1 MSNLE
6 ERLTELEIRL
16 SFIDETISGLLDVD
30 VDRARRML
38 VLENTVAELRREL
51 ATVQTTLAGAGDARH
66 EPPPPHY

>member
-16 SFIDETISGLLDVD
+16 SFIDETLSGLLGAD
-30 VDRARRML
+30 VDRARRMV
-38 VLENTVAELRREL
+38 VLESTVAELHREL
-51 ATVQTTLAGAGDARH
+51 ASVRTTLTGDTRH

>member
-16 SFIDETISGLLDVD
+16 SFIDEAMSELLGADVS
-30 VDRARRML
+30 RGRRM
-38 VLENTVAELRREL
+38 VALENTVAELCREL
-51 ATVQTTLAGAGDARH
+51 STVRTALAGDIGH

>member
-16 SFIDETISGLLDVD
+16 SFIDEAMSELLGAEVA
-30 VDRARRML
+30 RGRRM
-38 VLENTVAELRREL
+38 VALENTVAELCREL
-51 ATVQTTLAGAGDARH
+51 STVRTALAGDVGH